1 MLTCTW
7 VADNKTSPDI
17 IVYRSVPAGIKPD
30 VISTV
35 EDDDLLKIMTGKV
48 NPQRLFMMGKVKV
61 KGNIMLL
68 QKLHQLWLE
77 YQSLG

>member
-1 MLTCTW
+1 MVTTW
-7 VADNKTSPDI
+7 TADNKTRPEVV
-17 IVYRSVPAGIKPD
+17 VYRNVPVNIKPD

-77 YQSLG
+77 FQTLG